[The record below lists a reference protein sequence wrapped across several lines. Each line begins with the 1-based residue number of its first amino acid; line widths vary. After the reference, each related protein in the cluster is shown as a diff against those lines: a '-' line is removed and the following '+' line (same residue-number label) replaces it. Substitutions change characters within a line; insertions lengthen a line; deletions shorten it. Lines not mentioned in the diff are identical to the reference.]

1 MPREAAA
8 ATFQELDTTTPFSSN
23 PLLTK
28 SDLATFLTGLLDPLE
43 RHTSPGGAR
52 IRLGHTA
59 THYDEVAAQLEG
71 FSRPIWGLA
80 SLLAGGGEYAG
91 TGRWVEGFKNGTDP
105 ESEEFWGEMRD
116 RDQRMVECSAIGFAI
131 AVAREKL
138 WDPLSAEAKER
149 FERWLGGLNDKQMPN
164 TNWLW
169 FRVFANLGLSR
180 AGSARYDAQRM
191 KADLDHLDTFYIG
204 EGWSRD
210 GPEGVIQLDYYSSS
224 FAIQFAQL
232 VYSKLAQDEDPVRCE
247 EYRNRARKFAL
258 DFVHYF
264 DAEGLNVSDA
274 FLRELTHETGRAIPF
289 GRSMTYR
296 FAMSSFWGA
305 LAFADVELPAPLTW
319 GVIKGLQLR
328 NLRFWTKQPGAYYP
342 DGTLTIGYCYPNHNM
357 TENYNSPGSPYWCCK
372 SFITLALPESHPF
385 WTAQEE
391 RYPASLQGTVKFLKN
406 PLHIMTSVGGHFYLL
421 SSGQQ
426 CSYPVKQSAAKYGK
440 LAYSSAFGYSV
451 PVGNGTLEE
460 LGGDNTLAL
469 SDDNGETWKC
479 RRETKEARIE
489 DGKWLRS
496 MWYPWKDV
504 EVETWLVPPHGSSP
518 LWHLRVHRIM
528 TGRALTS
535 AEGGF
540 AIYGQGRNGRA
551 LEAVTITPGAD
562 NDQAFGTF
570 ERDAEA
576 RAASRAGVSG
586 IVALDSQGRKG
597 RALRADANTNL
608 IVARAVLPTLV
619 GQHDAGPRDVWLIT
633 AVFALPAAG
642 DREGAEDWAREW
654 EKRPAVPDEIGRLI
668 V

>member
-1 MPREAAA
+1 M
-8 ATFQELDTTTPFSSN
+8 DPFAGTRPWGKN
-23 PLLTK
+23 PLETK
-28 SDLATFLTGLLDPLE
+28 NDLANFLVNVLDPLGP
-43 RHTSPGGAR
+43 HTSPGGAR
-52 IRLGHTA
+52 IHLGHTA
-59 THYDEVAAQLEG
+59 THYDEAAAQLEG

-80 SLLAGGGEYAG
+80 ALLAGGGSYEG
-91 TGRWVEGFKNGTDP
+91 TKRWVDGFSSGTNPDH
-105 ESEEFWGEMRD
+105 EEFWGDMRNK
-116 RDQRMVECSAIGFAI
+116 DQRMVECSAIGFSL

-138 WDPLSAEAKER
+138 WDPLDDASKKN
-149 FERWLGGLNDKQMPN
+149 FESWLGGMNDKEMPN

-169 FRVFANLGLSR
+169 FRVFANLGLSKV
-180 AGSARYDAQRM
+180 GSPRFDAKRM

-232 VYSKLAQDEDPVRCE
+232 VYSKLAQAEDPQRCE
-247 EYRNRARKFAL
+247 EYRNRARRFAQ
-258 DFVHYF
+258 DFIRYF
-264 DAEGLNVSDA
+264 DAE
-274 FLRELTHETGRAIPF
+274 GRAIPF

-328 NLRFWTKQPGAYYP
+328 NIRYWMRQPGAYYP
-342 DGTLTIGYCYPNHNM
+342 DGTLTIGFVYPNHNM

-372 SFITLALPESHPF
+372 SFVTLALPDSHPF
-385 WTAQEE
+385 WTSKEE
-391 RYPASLQGTVKFLKN
+391 PYPSKLLGTTAVLHK
-406 PLHIMTSVGGHFYLL
+406 PLHIATNVGGHTFLL

-479 RRETKEARIE
+479 RRDTREARIE
-489 DGKWLRS
+489 NGKWLRS

-504 EVETWLVPPHGSSP
+504 EVETWLVPPTLEAP
-518 LWHLRVHRIM
+518 LWHLRVHRIK
-528 TGRALTS
+528 TGRDLTS

-540 AIYGQGRNGRA
+540 AIYGQREDGRA
-551 LEAVTITPGAD
+551 LEPAPEGKY
-562 NDQAFGTF
+562 GTY
-570 ERDAEA
+570 EEAGEA
-576 RAASRAGVSG
+576 RATSKAGVSG
-586 IVALDSQGRKG
+586 IADIGSTCSRNGQ
-597 RALRADANTNL
+597 ALRTDANSNL

-619 GQHDAGPRDVWLIT
+619 AKHKPDSSNIWLLT
-633 AVFALPAAG
+633 AVFGLPNEG
-642 DREGAEDWAREW
+642 DAEGPAKGWEVEW
-654 EKRPAVPDEIGRLI
+654 RKRPSVPGDIRL
-668 V
+668 